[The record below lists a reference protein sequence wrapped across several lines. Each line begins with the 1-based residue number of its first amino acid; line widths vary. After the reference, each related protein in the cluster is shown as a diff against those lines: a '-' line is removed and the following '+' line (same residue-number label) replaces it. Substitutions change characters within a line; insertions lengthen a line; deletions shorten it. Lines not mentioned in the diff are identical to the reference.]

1 MVIGEYINMEGRS
14 RGTVDVGGRAN
25 RSTVEH
31 IALGCSQKNFR
42 LPKDLFFSGAAFY
55 KLFLDLLFTRTR
67 NFESK

>member
-42 LPKDLFFSGAAFY
+42 LPKDLFFFWSCVLQVVFGSTVYEDKKF
-55 KLFLDLLFTRTR
+55 
-67 NFESK
+67 